1 MLKKISF
8 FVLFAI
14 AGSLMAQQG
23 SNYIADSLYA
33 VGNYAEAIEQ
43 LKAVDPVSE
52 AVHLKLAKSFQTYGN
67 FNDAEKHYELVLKE
81 NPERILT
88 TLDYAKLLLKTGK
101 FKKAD
106 SLFSVLT
113 NTYPKNAN
121 FLYLQGVVKEKQ
133 EDSTAL
139 EYFKEVIQIESTH
152 QEALYKLAKRELQQ
166 SQYNMAIN
174 YSLIGLEHNP
184 ENSSLL
190 SILAQGYSRQ
200 QKHKLAIP
208 PFEKLLALGQG
219 NEFVHSR
226 LAYSY
231 YQQAEM
237 ENAIVQYK
245 LALEF
250 EDRNSDTH
258 YNLGK
263 IYAITGDLERSEIHL
278 LMAVLIKKQSVD
290 AEFLSLGL
298 TYKLKKDHKKALEYF
313 NEALEENPDN
323 ERALYERAVAAD
335 NYFKDLQTKIDYYRA
350 YLNQYE
356 KNGNKDMAYLAQTRL
371 SDLKKEQ
378 HLAGE

>member
-1 MLKKISF
+1 MNRYFTIIIILLAAK
-8 FVLFAI
+8 
-14 AGSLMAQQG
+14 AGAQ
-23 SNYIADSLYA
+23 SPALAVSDSLYA
-33 VGNYAEAIEQ
+33 VGEYSQAIVQ
-43 LKAVDPVSE
+43 LHKIDVVTE
-52 AVHLKLAKSFQTYGN
+52 VVHLKLAKTFQAYGN

-121 FLYLQGVVKEKQ
+121 FLYLQGVAKEKQ

-139 EYFKEVIQIESTH
+139 EYFKEAIQLESTH
-152 QEALYKLAKRELQQ
+152 QEALYKLGKNELQNG
-166 SQYNMAIN
+166 QYNMAIN

-208 PFEKLLALGQG
+208 PFVKLLEMGQG

-237 ENAIVQYK
+237 ENAIAQYK

-313 NEALEENPDN
+313 NKALEENPDN

-335 NYFKDLQTKIDYYRA
+335 NYFKDLQTKIDHYQA
-350 YLNQYE
+350 YLNRYE